1 MPRNELMVWNRIL
14 RRKRA
19 SQRRANGRRSERLL
33 QLEKME
39 RRELLAVDMG
49 AIAGIAFVNDGAS
62 NPPVLVDVSGNLVAP
77 GTAGANGIQIT
88 LYEDTNSDGL
98 FDAGDQVQANTTTA
112 LDGSYRFDNL
122 AVGQYFLQQQAVP
135 QLDLQAP
142 VLVTVVDAVG
152 VRESLIDDYSA
163 TSQLV
168 TAAAGTTETS
178 SVAASEVIGGER
190 DIAVSNSS
198 ASGQVSVLI
207 EDVPATL
214 SIGSLS
220 ADGTALIQYDGAD
233 GTEVLNPTGLG
244 GASLAGGSPG
254 DAVDVNTG
262 LVVLARADLAGD
274 QLLIKV
280 YTDALNF
287 STATV
292 DIPQNSVTLTENLV
306 PFSSFTVAGGTGADF
321 NNVGAI
327 EASID
332 LSANTDVVVS
342 IVESR
347 SPVAVVQDFANT
359 EAVVD
364 LVLTKTVDQA
374 NVVPGQDQVVY
385 TFTVSHASASERDT
399 TNVVVTDVIPAGLTG
414 VSINAPTASSTSFS
428 SGVVTVGYN
437 TLALGETETFS
448 ITADVNDTASG
459 TITNSGSVTSSVT
472 DANTEDNFDSAT
484 ITANPSFDLVV
495 VKTVDVAEPAPNDT
509 VTYTVS
515 VENQGPSAAQGV
527 VLSDV
532 IPAGLTFV
540 SAAFDGLVGSSDGT
554 TITFPSTTI
563 SGGETAVAT
572 IVFTVD
578 ADSSG
583 LITNVAQVP
592 DLTSVGEVS
601 ASNNSGSV
609 QIDVIAITDLQIE
622 KSVSHERTLR
632 GSDLVYNIT
641 VTNLGP
647 SPAVAVQVVDTLPA
661 GVTFTSGTGPNGE
674 LLSVSNGTVTFDAG
688 LLDSGSSFQMTI
700 NASLNSGVTATQ
712 TNFVT
717 VSSQTE
723 DSNSNNNSASATTTI
738 DPSNASFS
746 GLVFI
751 DVNNNGQQD
760 AGESGLPGVLIT
772 LAGTDFLGNPVND
785 SLFTDLDGRYQ
796 FAGLAEG
803 VYEVRETQPSFL
815 RDGLTLLGT
824 GASAQ
829 AADNVFLQIGLNA
842 GANATEFNF
851 TELPQRLSKRSFLA
865 SSGSE

>member
-14 RRKRA
+14 RRNKA
-19 SQRRANGRRSERLL
+19 SQRRQNARRSERCL

-49 AIAGIAFVNDGAS
+49 AIAGIAFVNDGVS
-62 NPPVLVDVSGNLVAP
+62 NPPVLVDVGGNLVAP

-98 FDAGDQVQANTTTA
+98 FDAGDLVQANTTTA

-122 AVGQYFLQQQAVP
+122 AAGQYFLQQQAVP
-135 QLDLQAP
+135 QLDLQVP

-178 SVAASEVIGGER
+178 SVAALEVIGEER

-233 GTEVLNPTGLG
+233 GTAVLNPTGLG

-292 DIPQNSVTLTENLV
+292 DIPQDSVTLTENLV

-374 NVVPGQDQVVY
+374 NVVARSRSGCLHVHR
-385 TFTVSHASASERDT
+385 FTCVSERT
-399 TNVVVTDVIPAGLTG
+399 RYHQCG
-414 VSINAPTASSTSFS
+414 
-428 SGVVTVGYN
+428 GYRC
-437 TLALGETETFS
+437 
-448 ITADVNDTASG
+448 
-459 TITNSGSVTSSVT
+459 
-472 DANTEDNFDSAT
+472 
-484 ITANPSFDLVV
+484 
-495 VKTVDVAEPAPNDT
+495 
-509 VTYTVS
+509 
-515 VENQGPSAAQGV
+515 
-527 VLSDV
+527 
-532 IPAGLTFV
+532 
-540 SAAFDGLVGSSDGT
+540 
-554 TITFPSTTI
+554 
-563 SGGETAVAT
+563 
-572 IVFTVD
+572 
-578 ADSSG
+578 DSSG
-583 LITNVAQVP
+583 
-592 DLTSVGEVS
+592 
-601 ASNNSGSV
+601 
-609 QIDVIAITDLQIE
+609 
-622 KSVSHERTLR
+622 SHW
-632 GSDLVYNIT
+632 
-641 VTNLGP
+641 
-647 SPAVAVQVVDTLPA
+647 
-661 GVTFTSGTGPNGE
+661 
-674 LLSVSNGTVTFDAG
+674 
-688 LLDSGSSFQMTI
+688 
-700 NASLNSGVTATQ
+700 
-712 TNFVT
+712 
-717 VSSQTE
+717 
-723 DSNSNNNSASATTTI
+723 
-738 DPSNASFS
+738 
-746 GLVFI
+746 
-751 DVNNNGQQD
+751 
-760 AGESGLPGVLIT
+760 
-772 LAGTDFLGNPVND
+772 
-785 SLFTDLDGRYQ
+785 
-796 FAGLAEG
+796 
-803 VYEVRETQPSFL
+803 
-815 RDGLTLLGT
+815 
-824 GASAQ
+824 
-829 AADNVFLQIGLNA
+829 
-842 GANATEFNF
+842 
-851 TELPQRLSKRSFLA
+851 RLHQCSYC
-865 SSGSE
+865 

>member
-292 DIPQNSVTLTENLV
+292 DIPQDSVTLTENLV

-428 SGVVTVGYN
+428 AGVVTVGYN

-578 ADSSG
+578 SDSSG

-622 KSVSHERTLR
+622 KSVSQERTLP

-803 VYEVRETQPSFL
+803 IYEVRETQPSFL

-824 GASAQ
+824 GATAQ
-829 AADNVFLQIGLNA
+829 AADNVFLQIGLSA